1 MTAGRRETGGTR
13 DAAPSEDFLPARSH
27 ALEGSDLIAA
37 SLLRNVS
44 SGTYVDVGANHPIRQ
59 SNTRHFYE
67 KGWRGLAIDGNGE
80 FEAAWREQRPGDIFV
95 SALVSDK
102 IKSVD
107 FLIYPDRTMSTI
119 DDGSIAR
126 YSARYPGQQIQ
137 KEVRETVTLYDLKN
151 QYLDQREV
159 HLLSVD
165 VEGEDLNCL
174 VGARLD
180 LWQPG
185 VIIVETKHLSIY
197 RVLENEDLPDLAWL
211 QNDRQD
217 AAGCLLCLPGKRLSR
232 LDSKN
237 DYLSTII

>member
-1 MTAGRRETGGTR
+1 MIDIADVGMIFVRCRAGISHHPAEHVELADADAGARVLLRFIENFRPR
-13 DAAPSEDFLPARSH
+13 DAALSEDFLPARSH

-44 SGTYVDVGANHPIRQ
+44 SGTYIDVGANHPIRQ

-107 FLIYPDRTMSTI
+107 FLLYPDRTMSTI

-137 KEVRETVTLYDLKN
+137 KQVRKTVTLHDLKS

-180 LWQPG
+180 L
-185 VIIVETKHLSIY
+185 
-197 RVLENEDLPDLAWL
+197 
-211 QNDRQD
+211 
-217 AAGCLLCLPGKRLSR
+217 
-232 LDSKN
+232 
-237 DYLSTII
+237 